1 VGSQPNT
8 CALIAGQVS
17 AYLDHAVPEKEAA
30 EIKAHLDGCADC
42 SAYLGQLRST
52 IDILGRRPGAEVPDA
67 LREAV
72 AGHGAGD
79 EQLTEVFASS
89 LPQLLAVARAID
101 AEHAEDLVQNT
112 WIDVLRSPLDGP
124 VEPADLLARLDAL
137 AERHRAADIDTD
149 RPRDDRI
156 TEIARTEPDK
166 DADTAELYYP
176 GLYSQKPDLGDW
188 VDAPNSWPG
197 AAQILSP
204 EDEST
209 TEELYGVVDAAL
221 ADLPPKGAELLS
233 LVDIEGVPIDAAI
246 RSLRLE
252 PESARRDLDRARDHV
267 RRRVDAYLSGA
278 EST

>member
-1 VGSQPNT
+1 MRPTT
-8 CALIAGQVS
+8 CALVAGQVS
-17 AYLDHAVPEKEAA
+17 AYLDHVVPENEATA
-30 EIKAHLDGCADC
+30 IKAHLGSCADC
-42 SAYLGQLRST
+42 SAYMAQLRTT
-52 IDILGRRPGAEVPDA
+52 IDILGRRPGTEVPDA

-72 AGHGAGD
+72 AAHDAGD
-79 EQLTEVFASS
+79 EQLSEVFTSAM
-89 LPQLLAVARAID
+89 PQLLAVARAID
-101 AEHAEDLVQNT
+101 AEHAEDLVQNI

-124 VEPADLLARLDAL
+124 VEPATLLARLDTL

-149 RPRDDRI
+149 RPRDDLI

-188 VDAPNSWPG
+188 VHAPNSWPG

-221 ADLPPKGAELLS
+221 AGLPAKGAELLS
-233 LVDIEGVPIDAAI
+233 LVDIEGVPVDAAI
-246 RSLRLE
+246 STLRLD
-252 PESARRDLDRARDHV
+252 PESARRSLDQARDHV